1 MIYLFRKE
9 EKKEEPLII
18 PLLKCNTWHDR
29 IIHKIDVSKSRTSN
43 TMIQNVKIKEES
55 KDVSNDNLI
64 ALTTN
69 MTSSPTNVQIKT
81 ELSTESKTIT
91 LEQVAKEIMEDLKST
106 EKNKD
111 ELCDI
116 TLSLVKSQ
124 DLNGAEEV
132 SIIFTINYI
141 SDVLITFCHTFK
153 SHNIIYYFFFM

>member
-18 PLLKCNTWHDR
+18 PLKLKSNTWHDR
-29 IIHKIDVSKSRTSN
+29 IINKINVSKSKTSN
-43 TMIQNVKIKEES
+43 TTIQNVKIEEES
-55 KDVSNDNLI
+55 ENVSNGD
-64 ALTTN
+64 LTSIN

-81 ELSTESKTIT
+81 ELSESKTIT
-91 LEQVAKEIMEDLKST
+91 LEQVAKEIMEDIKTT

-124 DLNGAEEV
+124 DLNNAEEV
-132 SIIFTINYI
+132 SIFLQLII
-141 SDVLITFCHTFK
+141 SV
-153 SHNIIYYFFFM
+153 IY